1 MANSVENIL
10 NEAMNLRPSERAVLA
25 QRLISSLSAYDDDIE
40 AQWLELSKQRFEE
53 LKNNSIGQISWE
65 EIRAAV
71 KKS

>member
-65 EIRAAV
+65 EIREAV